1 MRDGEGTVL
10 SIPSLFVKPFFDQF
24 VLQVTPCSVDV
35 VNYNFKPDLCIKI
48 RKLSKVLTP
57 TDLTRYNK
65 KKRGRK
71 PKNDTSKEAKTT
83 VIEKIPKRSKS
94 PQKQVVPGKSAE
106 FVESD
111 NDSATSEPHSKP
123 SISHNNSN
131 SELSKSPSKT
141 SQFEVVWKSPVQSSP
156 GSPVSEPEVKPKEKD
171 KKKSKSE
178 NDKTKES
185 RKEKKKNKTDTGK
198 KEKKSS
204 SSKEKKSETSKE
216 NDGNGKRTAET
227 KSSSSKEKKSRTGN
241 ESDGNGKRTEETKS
255 SEKSGTPERELQLD
269 SVKMKSEDAVSVKY
283 VGSNVKLL
291 ETATIDTVKKR
302 FKSGSSNHSD
312 EVSITPIVKE
322 KRPSKSS
329 KSKVKAMDGKDKA
342 KSESSKTVASPGRD
356 SSISGDIVMASSDK
370 DSVNSD
376 LVKSTD
382 IKDKLVDKNSKPS
395 GHNKS
400 SPPKTTES
408 RKRKLSD
415 NSTSA
420 EPCMNIGKIMS
431 EALQKSAE
439 HNSLS
444 EGLKKVREIEEKI
457 ADDEKP
463 AGLDKTIEKGE
474 NTTQSDVSQESTL
487 KDTVSGKTENIP
499 LEENQ
504 KAESVRPVASPAKK
518 LSSSLETGTDV
529 VNETKSQA
537 VEKPD
542 QAGDTV
548 PDESEMQN
556 TDEAEPNNV
565 APMSDTVEEVE
576 KLDSGDAEVVTSSK
590 SASDK
595 PPTTPNASPQVHVVD
610 TKASEHES
618 SVSTPVATKA
628 KQDVSLGKST
638 LVDTDE
644 KSTVV
649 DTDEKSTVVGTDEP
663 SSSVSG
669 NFNDVTGDQNVTSPG
684 RKSAAEPD
692 KSKESDSRVINKTG
706 DGVKRP
712 TAPTKLSVAAQAV
725 LSANSS
731 NNKVHDKN
739 KDAAQK
745 DVSPKNSTPPEQT
758 VMSDVLSNSS
768 KDAVIPEEKTA
779 SVPNSPSTMPLVEVK
794 DEPVSAKTSPAQ
806 SSKNNL
812 TLSSAK
818 PSTTTAS
825 DVRSNQKVSV
835 TLLELLR
842 SCGDCK
848 VRLIDCIKFP
858 NVKSKL
864 RVSEYSKMSDEER
877 RELERRERK
886 RREKLERRQREATA
900 AAAAE
905 LERVSSGKK
914 EKERKRLLSDDE
926 EGSVHGESS
935 KQAPHSSSISQ
946 VNEMYDC
953 DTVTTKF

>member
-111 NDSATSEPHSKP
+111 NDSAVSEPHSKP

-131 SELSKSPSKT
+131 SELPKSPSKT

-156 GSPVSEPEVKPKEKD
+156 GSPVSEPEVKPKKKD

-178 NDKTKES
+178 NNKKEES
-185 RKEKKKNKTDTGK
+185 RKEKKNKNDTGK
-198 KEKKSS
+198 NEKKSS
-204 SSKEKKSETSKE
+204 SSKEKKSQTSKE
-216 NDGNGKRTAET
+216 NDGNGKHTV
-227 KSSSSKEKKSRTGN
+227 K
-241 ESDGNGKRTEETKS
+241 TKS
-255 SEKSGTPERELQLD
+255 SEKSGISEKEVQPDIPALPDD

-444 EGLKKVREIEEKI
+444 EGLKKVREIDKKI
-457 ADDEKP
+457 AEDEKP

-474 NTTQSDVSQESTL
+474 NTAQTDVSQESNL
-487 KDTVSGKTENIP
+487 KATVSGKTENIP

-576 KLDSGDAEVVTSSK
+576 KLDSGDAEGVTSSK

-595 PPTTPNASPQVHVVD
+595 PPTTPNASPQAHVVD

-649 DTDEKSTVVGTDEP
+649 DTDEKSTVVETDEP

-669 NFNDVTGDQNVTSPG
+669 NFNDVTGDKNVSSPG

-692 KSKESDSRVINKTG
+692 KSKDSDSGVINKTG

-712 TAPTKLSVAAQAV
+712 TEPTKLSVAAQAV

-731 NNKVHDKN
+731 NNKVHDKI
-739 KDAAQK
+739 KDAVQK

-758 VMSDVLSNSS
+758 IMSDVTSNSS
-768 KDAVIPEEKTA
+768 KDAVITEEKPA

-886 RREKLERRQREATA
+886 RREKLERRQREAAA

-935 KQAPHSSSISQ
+935 KQAPHSSSYSQ
-946 VNEMYDC
+946 VSDIR
-953 DTVTTKF
+953 